1 MNRYHIEVIG
11 SANPFV
17 QIEADYVDYS
27 QVGFFVFKKVISD
40 NELIDVA
47 FFPVYKTSIR
57 KIEYDIENK
66 N

>member
-1 MNRYHIEVIG
+1 MNRYDIEVIG
-11 SANPFV
+11 SAKPFV

-27 QVGFFVFKKVISD
+27 RVGFFVFKKAISD

-57 KIEYDIENK
+57 KIEYDIDN
-66 N
+66 